1 MDNYKILDK
10 SVLKFNNEP
19 EKFLNALTTNELD
32 KPLTAFLDR
41 FGKLIAIA
49 NQIKINNEIYIVIE
63 SKFKEQLL
71 SHLEKYLKLSKT
83 KVEES
88 KLKVIHFLGSNLP
101 KGIAI
106 QESIGK
112 LVLLEKIEKVNEIS
126 DEEYLKVRL
135 ENNIPIQGID
145 FSSEMFLEVNL
156 LEAVSFT
163 KGCYLGQEI
172 IARVHARSKP
182 VRKLVRISSK
192 NKLSK
197 ITLNNEE
204 LGKVTSACYSEKYKS
219 YLHFAIIKDYDKK
232 LDNAILL

>member
-1 MDNYKILDK
+1 MNNCKILDK
-10 SVLKFNNEP
+10 TVLKFNNEP

-41 FGKLIAIA
+41 FGKLIALA
-49 NQIKINNEIYIVIE
+49 NQIKINNEIYMIIE

-71 SHLEKYLKLSKT
+71 NHLEKYLKLSKT
-83 KVEES
+83 KVEDS
-88 KLKVIHFLGSNLP
+88 KLKVIHYMDT
-101 KGIAI
+101 KERGI
-106 QESIGK
+106 QLSIGK

-156 LEAVSFT
+156 LEAISFT

-204 LGKVTSACYSEKYKS
+204 LGKVTSACYSEKYKT